1 MVRCRIP
8 RLVLMASHNDD
19 VKLVPLS
26 EVIVSGRPNVEI
38 QLMSAVVQVS
48 AEMSLMGIASGHLV
62 ALSIIV
68 NR

>member
-1 MVRCRIP
+1 
-8 RLVLMASHNDD
+8 MASHSDD

-26 EVIVSGRPNVEI
+26 EVITSGSPNVDI

-62 ALSIIV
+62 ALSMIV